1 MCRGVR
7 VLTNT
12 AASLGINGTKP
23 AYVPPHMRNQQ
34 RAASTPA
41 VPTNDG
47 YVSSHC
53 MQCVPFNL
61 SALSGTAGL
70 TPALPLLLA
79 ATVVEVEAA
88 TAATETSAGAFPAA
102 EAEAEVDGLAVVT
115 IAVGTLE
122 VAGAA
127 QSTASARGGTA
138 RTSRASATHAW
149 RRSCTEN
156 PTIPPSSIQAST
168 SRSTTTYP
176 WRLPVQECRSLS
188 PPSPTLR

>member
-1 MCRGVR
+1 MRRGVR
-7 VLTNT
+7 VLTNP

-53 MQCVPFNL
+53 MQCISSNL
-61 SALSGTAGL
+61 SALTGTAGL

-79 ATVVEVEAA
+79 ATVVEVEAV
-88 TAATETSAGAFPAA
+88 TAVTGTSAVAFPAA
-102 EAEAEVDGLAVVT
+102 EAAADGLAVVT

-176 WRLPVQECRSLS
+176 SRLPVQECRSLS